1 MGIAA
6 QEACNGHSDQ
16 KGWRQ
21 AERTRGIRQGA
32 GRTVACAER
41 K

>member
-1 MGIAA
+1 MRTGNRGRKTSSGGQEMGIAA

-21 AERTRGIRQGA
+21 AEKT
-32 GRTVACAER
+32 
-41 K
+41 